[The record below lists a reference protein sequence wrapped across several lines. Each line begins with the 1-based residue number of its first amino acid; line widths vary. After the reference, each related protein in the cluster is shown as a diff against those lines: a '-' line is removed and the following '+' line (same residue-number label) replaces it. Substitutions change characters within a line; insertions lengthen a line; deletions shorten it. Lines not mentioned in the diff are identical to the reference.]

1 MPGPFVFK
9 DSGCFTG
16 PLSLTGNYD
25 YDSSALE
32 LVWATDIPTDTSFSL
47 TDVASVLFANQT
59 NYLGHYLFYNNTSIL
74 NLGHSTGN
82 IPIVINQVDTQI
94 NNGAVIINGAL
105 TASGGSVLTG
115 AISINGTGAIT
126 GLNISG
132 CSGKKDFD
140 IPHPTK
146 EGWRLRHVCV
156 EGPTADVYIRGKL
169 ENSNVIELP
178 EYWNGLVD
186 LENLT
191 VNLTPIGVYQELF
204 VEKIEW
210 GRKLIVKNNSGGMI
224 KCHYTIYG
232 ERIDCEKNIPEYEG
246 TYEDYPGDNSQY
258 TNSAIV
264 LKKRG
269 N

>member
-16 PLSLTGNYD
+16 PLSITGNYD
-25 YDSSALE
+25 YDASSEE
-32 LVWATDIPTDTSFSL
+32 LIWATDIPTDTSFAL
-47 TDVASVLFANQT
+47 TDVASVLFKNQT
-59 NYLGHYLFYNNTSIL
+59 SYLGHYLFYNDTSIL
-74 NLGHSTGN
+74 NLGHSTGS
-82 IPIVINQVDTQI
+82 IPVFINHVDTQI
-94 NNGAVIINGAL
+94 NNGAVIINGLL

-115 AISINGTGAIT
+115 AISITGTGAIS

-210 GRKLIVKNNSGGMI
+210 GRKLIIKNNSGGMI

-264 LKKRG
+264 LEKRG